1 VLIVNVLLI
10 VPAATVTVAGTD
22 ASVLSD
28 AIATT
33 VPPAGADPEST
44 TVPTDVFEPTTLLG
58 ATETDDNLGEST
70 TQMPT
75 TLD

>member
-1 VLIVNVLLI
+1 MLI

-22 ASVLSD
+22 ASALSD

-33 VPPAGADPEST
+33 VPPVGAGPDST

>member
-1 VLIVNVLLI
+1 LLV

-28 AIATT
+28 ASVTT
-33 VPPAGADPEST
+33 VPPAGAAPVRT
-44 TVPTDVFEPTTLLG
+44 MVPVDVFEPTTLLG

-70 TQMPT
+70 TQIPT